1 MNHCVLK
8 LWLEESLRR
17 KSLVTF
23 AVCSL
28 YHIHCQWRKKR
39 PIEWGRRGEGE
50 AFSHS
55 ACGKLLSVLGMAIC
69 IWPILFPKTPRLT
82 EESVEHWEFVTI
94 FLSLTT
100 RNAQILAFACAFF
113 GGYARPSFVLEMC
126 LGYLSVS
133 CTLFAEGLFVSTADA
148 SWLCHFVLCFS
159 CVLSK
164 PRI

>member
-69 IWPILFPKTPRLT
+69 I
-82 EESVEHWEFVTI
+82 
-94 FLSLTT
+94 
-100 RNAQILAFACAFF
+100 
-113 GGYARPSFVLEMC
+113 
-126 LGYLSVS
+126 
-133 CTLFAEGLFVSTADA
+133 
-148 SWLCHFVLCFS
+148 
-159 CVLSK
+159 
-164 PRI
+164 